1 MTIQTIPAFYF
12 IDPIST
18 DNQNLDFLEPLELG
32 FEITAAITPGAF
44 SLTNLMIQVKNAME
58 SVGEQV
64 YTVSVDRDTRIVTIS
79 STAIFDLLISTGSTG
94 NSIFSTL
101 GFNGADLTG
110 LTSYTGDTAIGS
122 VYIPQFI
129 PQSFNSFEN
138 NVENISAS
146 VNESADGVVE
156 VITFGEVSKMSFNIK
171 FVTER
176 VRSNESRIENN
187 QNSLSELRL
196 FMNFLIT
203 KQELEF
209 MIDRSDRSS
218 FQTIF
223 LDRTAISKTGVGYRF
238 RELIKQGLNDYF
250 ETGKLVFRLK

>member
-12 IDPIST
+12 IDPINNN
-18 DNQNLDFLEPLELG
+18 NQNLDFLEPLELG
-32 FEITAAITPGAF
+32 FEITAVITPGAY
-44 SLTNLMIQVKNAME
+44 SLTNLMNQVSDSMNA
-58 SVGEQV
+58 SGDQI
-64 YTVSVDRDTRIVTIS
+64 YTVSIDRDTRLVTIS
-79 STAIFDLLISTGSTG
+79 SSAIFSLLISTGSTG

-110 LTSYTGDTAIGS
+110 LSSYTGDTAIGS

-129 PQSFNSFEN
+129 PQRFDAFEN

-146 VNESADGVVE
+146 VNESADGIVE
-156 VITFGEVSKMSFNIK
+156 VITFGEVSRMSFNIK
-171 FVTER
+171 YATDR
-176 VRSNESRIENN
+176 TRATNSRIENN
-187 QNSLSELRL
+187 PNALSELRT

-209 MIDRSDRSS
+209 MIDRSNRSN
-218 FQTIF
+218 FQTVF
-223 LDRTAISKTGVGYRF
+223 LDRTTRSKTGVGYRL
-238 RELIKQGLNDYF
+238 RELKELNEYF